1 MNITFFYWL
10 AFISYSIIVIGI
22 GFYIWAK
29 KRKEKKEEADSFWTA
44 DKTLSGWSSGLSISA
59 SMMSISWSCVYG
71 VQLFYWYGIG
81 AAWLLIIPWLLTMG
95 GFFLFTPIFRKL
107 KAFSQPELLAN
118 KFGPKIRS
126 LISIPLIFVFIVW
139 GGAEIYAAGI
149 TIAPFLN
156 ISVPLTMFLLSL
168 VITIYTYTGGFQA
181 VVSTDKIQFVLVA
194 LFILILAIV
203 GYSAV
208 YSSTNSLNLFEIS
221 SSAPK
226 LKNNS
231 SILFAPGLALIVIT
245 FIAYLPGWLVETDI
259 WIRLQASRSNK
270 EARKG
275 IIVASTNS
283 FLFVG
288 ILPMVIGLSALI
300 LYPTA
305 NGVIPAKLQDG
316 ALIFQNL
323 MADYTPV
330 WLNVL
335 LGIGLIAAAM
345 STVDTCGNVVALS
358 LSYDIVEPI
367 VAHKLSQK
375 NIKHIAS
382 WISVFAILLAFIYA
396 LFTNSLWDI
405 FYLSSGILTTTV
417 FIPVISVFLPNTKK
431 NQVVLSIIFGFIGT
445 LIFYFLESR
454 GMLSAIEP
462 DFIASTKLGY
472 ILYGFI
478 MSILGFVGG
487 KFFR

>member
-1 MNITFFYWL
+1 
-10 AFISYSIIVIGI
+10 
-22 GFYIWAK
+22 
-29 KRKEKKEEADSFWTA
+29 
-44 DKTLSGWSSGLSISA
+44 
-59 SMMSISWSCVYG
+59 
-71 VQLFYWYGIG
+71 
-81 AAWLLIIPWLLTMG
+81 
-95 GFFLFTPIFRKL
+95 
-107 KAFSQPELLAN
+107 
-118 KFGPKIRS
+118 
-126 LISIPLIFVFIVW
+126 
-139 GGAEIYAAGI
+139 
-149 TIAPFLN
+149 
-156 ISVPLTMFLLSL
+156 MFLLSL
-168 VITIYTYTGGFQA
+168 IITIYTYTGGFQA

-203 GYSAV
+203 GYSAIS
-208 YSSTNSLNLFEIS
+208 SSTNSLNLFEIS

-231 SILFAPGLALIVIT
+231 SVLFAPGLALIIIT

-283 FLFVG
+283 FFFVG

-300 LYPTA
+300 LYPTV

-367 VAHKLSQK
+367 VANKLSQK

-431 NQVVLSIIFGFIGT
+431 TQVVLSIIFGFIGT

-478 MSILGFVGG
+478 MSILGFFVG
-487 KFFR
+487 KFLR